1 LIWFPSLHIQNSR
14 AFSIPDPICS
24 QTSQNTL
31 FFTHNLFG
39 IILHIHVSSQFA
51 HILRSIYCNTAF
63 TDQTQIQPIVFL
75 KIYTSANHTTAF
87 PKTPAPS
94 GAILLHMA
102 FFPHFVMC
110 AAVADCACAPPVFI
124 RASYDACPYFYNFY
138 NFYIF
143 ISAPTCCFLFFVCCD
158 FLASITQIHL
168 VLFHF
173 SPIAHSPTNLHEQ
186 VRCKFVASINHANQ
200 VVLLFHYFLPI
211 TTRAQSNEQTYTSNP
226 GPSTFLTTHRRR

>member
-1 LIWFPSLHIQNSR
+1 MATTPSADGISHSVICKKERVVPS
-14 AFSIPDPICS
+14 FSIPDPICS

-102 FFPHFVMC
+102 FFPQFVVC
-110 AAVADCACAPPVFI
+110 AAVAD
-124 RASYDACPYFYNFY
+124 
-138 NFYIF
+138 
-143 ISAPTCCFLFFVCCD
+143 FL
-158 FLASITQIHL
+158 
-168 VLFHF
+168 
-173 SPIAHSPTNLHEQ
+173 
-186 VRCKFVASINHANQ
+186 
-200 VVLLFHYFLPI
+200 VV
-211 TTRAQSNEQTYTSNP
+211 E
-226 GPSTFLTTHRRR
+226 